1 MRASQPSSMK
11 PIAGSDC
18 ASESRSPSIFA
29 PPRMCS
35 VSFLSRLPRGRPAG
49 LVRDR
54 TAIRLWSPQ
63 ENPCRADRCR
73 TVKPYPAD
81 LIAPT
86 LLALVRE
93 PQQKSRGQ
101 KAIPRSGR
109 RFQISWPASSQHWN
123 GCDHSPG
130 VTCPKRHEHD
140 GTAPVMGMRL
150 VPFDQI
156 ICVRDGTVRG
166 QKKEPY
172 SRV

>member
-1 MRASQPSSMK
+1 VA
-11 PIAGSDC
+11 PIAPR
-18 ASESRSPSIFA
+18 SRESPSIFA
-29 PPRMCS
+29 PPRRCS
-35 VSFLSRLPRGRPAG
+35 VSFLSRLPRVGPPAWCEIEPRYAYG
-49 LVRDR
+49 VLKKTLAALID
-54 TAIRLWSPQ
+54 AG
-63 ENPCRADRCR
+63 

-81 LIAPT
+81 LIALT

-109 RFQISWPASSQHWN
+109 RFQISWPASSQHWS
-123 GCDHSPG
+123 GRDHSPG

-150 VPFDQI
+150 VPFDQV
-156 ICVRDGTVRG
+156 ICVGDGTVPG